1 MRQLMSNLLVSYKL
15 LSEKGKQNRSSDKCY
30 ESHESVSIKF
40 RTVSSAD
47 SLALSEGAKSNSRK
61 GYSYTRVTTRRFSS
75 AHIISVGDLQP
86 SDLSGV
92 NSSAVISTRGLS
104 RPRINFLTADSDIHR
119 EFGADF
125 LNLIPTDRDLAKW
138 ISDCDSFIKDGHLG
152 ANKAEVKEVAD
163 QQRPTQGCNKAV
175 DGFNKETLRGE
186 ASGEKIDRNGE
197 EVTTSC
203 TVDLRITHTNSL
215 SRKVVR

>member
-1 MRQLMSNLLVSYKL
+1 MRQLMSNLLVSYEL
-15 LSEKGKQNRSSDKCY
+15 LSEKGKQNRSSYKCY
-30 ESHESVSIKF
+30 ESNKSVSIKF

-47 SLALSEGAKSNSRK
+47 SLALSESAKSNSRK
-61 GYSYTRVTTRRFSS
+61 SYSYTRVTTRRFSS
-75 AHIISVGDLQP
+75 AHVVSVGDLQP

-104 RPRINFLTADSDIHR
+104 RPRINFLTTDSDVHR

-175 DGFNKETLRGE
+175 DGLNKETLRRE
-186 ASGEKIDRNGE
+186 ASSEKIDRNGE

-203 TVDLRITHTNSL
+203 TVGLRITHTNSL

>member
-1 MRQLMSNLLVSYKL
+1 MRRPMSNLLIASDL
-15 LSEKGKQNRSSDKCY
+15 LLEKGKQNRGGEKHY
-30 ESHESVSIKF
+30 ESNKSASIEF
-40 RTVSSAD
+40 STVSSTD

-61 GYSYTRVTTRRFSS
+61 SYSYSRVTSRRFSS
-75 AHIISVGDLQP
+75 AHIISVGDLQ
-86 SDLSGV
+86 SFDLGGM
-92 NSSAVISTRGLS
+92 NISAVISTGGLS
-104 RPRINFLTADSDIHR
+104 RPSVNFLTTNSDIHR
-119 EFGADF
+119 EFGADL
-125 LNLIPTDRDLAKW
+125 LNLIPADRYLAKW

-152 ANKAEVKEVAD
+152 ADKGEVKEVAD

-175 DGFNKETLRGE
+175 DGLNKETLRGE
-186 ASGEKIDRNGE
+186 ASSEKIDRNGE